1 MHKLAL
7 ALGFCLM
14 IAVPAHA
21 QAQSQAP
28 APAQAQSSPASA
40 QVEILHPWA
49 RATLAGTRTGAIYL
63 TLVNKGAADNALTGV
78 ATPVAASAK
87 LHQDVVTNGMM
98 EMKPVPTLTLPPG
111 GSVAIAPGKYHIML
125 MGLKQ
130 PLKAGSRFP
139 LTLDFARGGA
149 ETVSVAV
156 ESLGAGGGDAGMS
169 GMSMGGGM
177 DKMGK

>member
-14 IAVPAHA
+14 IAAPAQA
-21 QAQSQAP
+21 QAQSQV
-28 APAQAQSSPASA
+28 QAQSSPASA

-78 ATPVAASAK
+78 ATPVAASAT

-98 EMKPVPTLTLPPG
+98 EMKPVPKLALPPG

-130 PLKAGSRFP
+130 PLKAGDRFP

-156 ESLGAGGGDAGMS
+156 ESLGAGSGDAGMS